1 MKIILIN
8 LQNYWNYKKPT
19 QSNTTWISPQSQC
32 HRHGSICR
40 FKECNTLKAKTHL
53 LTQQCTIA
61 MPKVK
66 FQTTC
71 RLKFQ
76 SYRHLHVQVGILAFS
91 LIVRGMR
98 ICKVA
103 LLDVFSYSNVLF
115 FVCPCV
121 NLLGMGDIG
130 SFFLEL
136 RILISSACYYRLIG
150 ICQGEQQKSYKEMNN
165 IFYLDSDCY
174 RPQQNLS

>member
-1 MKIILIN
+1 MQYIEGQNSSSHSTMYNCNAQSKIPN
-8 LQNYWNYKKPT
+8 HLQ
-19 QSNTTWISPQSQC
+19 
-32 HRHGSICR
+32 
-40 FKECNTLKAKTHL
+40 
-53 LTQQCTIA
+53 
-61 MPKVK
+61 V
-66 FQTTC
+66 
-71 RLKFQ
+71 KFQ
-76 SYRHLHVQVGILAFS
+76 SYRHLHVKVGILAFS

-130 SFFLEL
+130 SFFLKL